1 VFENLAA
8 GADIEDI
15 MEWYD
20 GLKPEQVKAVLEFVA
35 RSYDAP
41 EDREHAL
48 QKPAPVFGTG
58 KGKLT
63 PKFGT
68 LRGKVKILDPD
79 WARPMTDE
87 EAEAWIEGVKGLT
100 DLILDRV
107 PARCG

>member
-1 VFENLAA
+1 MPVSTVFENLAA

-35 RSYDAP
+35 RSCDAP

-87 EAEAWIEGVKGLT
+87 EAEAWIEG
-100 DLILDRV
+100 R
-107 PARCG
+107 